1 MTRGRRRLVALAATL
16 APARAA
22 RLLSRLGDP
31 GAAAAVRLAER
42 LATSP
47 RRVRL
52 AALAAALP
60 EAGLAAR
67 AGAGAPP
74 PCHPLLRRL
83 ELEQR
88 ERPVAERTAVR
99 GAGPRDRRGP

>member
-1 MTRGRRRLVALAATL
+1 VTRGRRRLVALAAVL

-22 RLLSRLGDP
+22 RLLSRLGEP
-31 GAAAAVRLAER
+31 EAAAAVRLAER
-42 LATSP
+42 LATAP

-60 EAGLAAR
+60 EAGPAAR
-67 AGAGAPP
+67 PGAGAPL

-88 ERPVAERTAVR
+88 ERTVAERTAVR
-99 GAGPRDRRGP
+99 GAGVREGHGA